1 MQLKS
6 YLGWQ
11 KENSKWT
18 VLRFK
23 EEAVRELIV
32 KDLDL
37 FPIEMT
43 IIVSDKL
50 GIGKGK

>member
-1 MQLKS
+1 MQLQS
-6 YLGWQ
+6 YSGWQ

-23 EEAVRELIV
+23 GEAVRELII
-32 KDLDL
+32 KGLDL

-43 IIVSDKL
+43 VIVSGKL
-50 GIGKGK
+50 GIRKGE

>member
-6 YLGWQ
+6 YSGWQ

-23 EEAVRELIV
+23 GEEIRELII

-43 IIVSDKL
+43 VIASDKL
-50 GIGKGK
+50 GIRKGQ